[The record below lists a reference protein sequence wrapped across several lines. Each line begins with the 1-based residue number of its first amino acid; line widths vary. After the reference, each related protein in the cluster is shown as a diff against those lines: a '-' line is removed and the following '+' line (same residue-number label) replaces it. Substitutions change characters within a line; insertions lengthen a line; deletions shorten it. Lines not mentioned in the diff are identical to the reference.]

1 MALDSA
7 LFNLINGLAG
17 QVPFM
22 DALMRLLVNDYF
34 VPTILCL
41 LAVALWFAGGT
52 KEERGRNQRTVL
64 SIIAAVLLANLV
76 VEFCNLIYFRP
87 RPFSVQEVNL
97 LFYRPSDSSLPSN
110 AAAVGFTFV
119 AVAWQR
125 SRRLGALMGVL
136 AGLFAF
142 ARIYCGVHYP
152 LDVVAGGLIA
162 VVCAYV
168 VGKGQ
173 RLLELP
179 MKAII
184 RAGRRLYL
192 A

>member
-17 QVPFM
+17 RVQPA

-34 VPTILCL
+34 VPTALCL
-41 LAVALWFAGGT
+41 LAGALWFAGGT
-52 KEERGRNQRTVL
+52 KQERMRNQRAVL
-64 SIIAAVLLANLV
+64 SIIVAVLLANLLV
-76 VEFCNLIYFRP
+76 KLCNLVYFRP
-87 RPFSVQEVNL
+87 RPFSVQQVNL

-110 AAAVGFTFV
+110 AAAVGFTFGGV
-119 AVAWQR
+119 VWQR
-125 SRRLGALMGVL
+125 HRRLGVVMGVL

-152 LDVVAGGLIA
+152 LDVVAGGLIGA
-162 VVCAYV
+162 VSAYL
-168 VGKGQ
+168 VGKSQ
-173 RLLELP
+173 ALQLP
-179 MKAII
+179 LMDAII
-184 RAGRRLYL
+184 RVGRKLYL

>member
-7 LFNLINGLAG
+7 LFNLINGWAT
-17 QVPFM
+17 QMPSM

-41 LAVALWFAGGT
+41 LAAAFWFAGGT
-52 KEERGRNQRTVL
+52 KEERGRNQRAVL
-64 SIIAAVLLANLV
+64 SIIVAVLLANLV
-76 VEFCNLIYFRP
+76 VKLCNLIYFRP
-87 RPFSVQEVNL
+87 RPFSVQPVNL
-97 LFYRPSDSSLPSN
+97 LFYRPSDSALPSN
-110 AAAVGFTFV
+110 AAAVGFTFA
-119 AVAWQR
+119 AVAWR
-125 SRRLGALMGVL
+125 RNRRLGALMGVL

-152 LDVVAGGLIA
+152 LDVVAGGLIGA
-162 VVCAYV
+162 VCAYV

-173 RLLELP
+173 RLLEPLTD
-179 MKAII
+179 AII
-184 RAGRRLYL
+184 RVGQRLYL

>member
-1 MALDSA
+1 MGLDSV

-17 QVPFM
+17 EVPPI

-34 VPTILCL
+34 TPTALCL
-41 LAVALWFAGGT
+41 LTVALWFAGGT
-52 KEERGRNQRTVL
+52 REERGRNQRAVL
-64 SIIAAVLLANLV
+64 SIITAVLLANVLV
-76 VEFCNLIYFRP
+76 KLCNLVYFRP

-110 AAAVGFTFV
+110 VAAVGFTF
-119 AVAWQR
+119 AGVAWQR
-125 SRRLGALMGVL
+125 HRWLGVVMAVMAGV
-136 AGLFAF
+136 FAF

-152 LDVVAGGLIA
+152 LDVVAGGLIGGIS
-162 VVCAYV
+162 AYV

-173 RLLELP
+173 GLLEPL
-179 MKAII
+179 MGAII
-184 RAGRRLYL
+184 RVGRRLYL